1 MTVLPSSAQM
11 EVLMVKLEV
20 REGSSVKDGGGDGRF
35 VVGILE
41 RKRRRV

>member
-1 MTVLPSSAQM
+1 MSRMAAGV
-11 EVLMVKLEV
+11 E
-20 REGSSVKDGGGDGRF
+20 DGGGDGRF